1 MTSINDINDLV
12 RIIRDDPGWAEVIRG
27 VLLGQELLELPE
39 RFAEFV
45 QLTNDNFR
53 LVHQRLEQLEAD
65 VAGLKTDVAG
75 LKTGMTGLKTGMT
88 GLGAEM
94 ENGFRA
100 VNGRLDN
107 MMGLTYEYKV
117 EKNIRTIANQ
127 RLGVRQ
133 ARTRKGPFAGFPSE
147 LTDAFDQAEKDGV
160 ITPAQNDELDSSDLI
175 LHGTDVETGERVN
188 IAVEVSVTIGDE
200 DIERAA
206 RRAGILER
214 ASGESAVAAVIGA
227 HIDAAR
233 TILAEEK
240 GVRTALVPE

>member
-65 VAGLKTDVAG
+65 VAGLKT
-75 LKTGMTGLKTGMT
+75 GMTGLRT
-88 GLGAEM
+88 EM

-127 RLGVRQ
+127 HLGVRQ
-133 ARTRKGPFAGFPSE
+133 ARARKGPFAGFPSE
-147 LTDAFDQAEKDGV
+147 LADAFDQAEKDGV

-175 LHGTDVETGERVN
+175 LRGTDVETGERVN
-188 IAVEVSVTIGDE
+188 IAAEVSVTIGDE

-214 ASGESAVAAVIGA
+214 ASGESAVAAVIGT